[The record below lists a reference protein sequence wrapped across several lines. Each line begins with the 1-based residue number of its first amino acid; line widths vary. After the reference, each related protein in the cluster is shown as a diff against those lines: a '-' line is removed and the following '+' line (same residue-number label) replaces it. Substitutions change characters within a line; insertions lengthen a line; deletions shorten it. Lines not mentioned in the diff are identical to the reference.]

1 MKHLISYLIA
11 FKIFLRFQIWD
22 FCGIKKC
29 KAYVSGIKIK
39 KTKSKYKVGRIVF
52 FDSPKYRDILYFCF

>member
-1 MKHLISYLIA
+1 MKHLIA

-22 FCGIKKC
+22 FFGIKKH
-29 KAYVSGIKIK
+29 KAFVSGIKIK
-39 KTKSKYKVGRIVF
+39 KSKSKYKVGRIIF